1 MVTSIEFVL
10 LFFFVMIRRPP
21 RSTRTDTLFPYTTL
35 FRSDV
40 CLAGDAA
47 FAALRGRPGSDCG
60 NRSGLPQA
68 RPAQPQGLYPWQ
80 TAGLGH
86 LSFGAVD
93 FGTVPALRLLP

>member
-1 MVTSIEFVL
+1 MEQRPQRNTS
-10 LFFFVMIRRPP
+10 
-21 RSTRTDTLFPYTTL
+21 TDTLFPYTTL
-35 FRSDV
+35 FGLHTVGGVSAGEDV
-40 CLAGDAA
+40 CQAGDAA

-68 RPAQPQGLYPWQ
+68 RPAQPQGRYPWQ

-86 LSFGAVD
+86 LAFGAVD